1 MRNKKST
8 AQKMKFS
15 IIDFFGKRDQ
25 IRNFLR
31 IWSYLLRK
39 FLMENFTF
47 CAVKFGKNKIMTT
60 KKPSYLLMNN
70 VDEIQFCINSII
82 ILFYSFCFINSNN
95 SCCVIMPAF
104 VIGATIL
111 FGKVK

>member
-1 MRNKKST
+1 MLMR
-8 AQKMKFS
+8 F
-15 IIDFFGKRDQ
+15 
-25 IRNFLR
+25 NFALTMR
-31 IWSYLLRK
+31 PILIELIA
-39 FLMENFTF
+39 F
-47 CAVKFGKNKIMTT
+47 
-60 KKPSYLLMNN
+60 
-70 VDEIQFCINSII
+70 

>member
-15 IIDFFGKRDQ
+15 IMDFFGKRDQ

-70 VDEIQFCINSII
+70 VDEIQFCINHAHHFNRIDSFHS
-82 ILFYSFCFINSNN
+82 ILFFLLY
-95 SCCVIMPAF
+95 
-104 VIGATIL
+104 
-111 FGKVK
+111 